1 MQGTNAW
8 RRADADP
15 AHGVLLPL
23 RACPVLQPHSKHLT
37 CSLPSKHLPLMR
49 VLGGRYEEIG
59 FMLGMLLWLGGP
71 LASFYSFTLF
81 LLFGTW

>member
-1 MQGTNAW
+1 
-8 RRADADP
+8 
-15 AHGVLLPL
+15 
-23 RACPVLQPHSKHLT
+23 
-37 CSLPSKHLPLMR
+37 MR